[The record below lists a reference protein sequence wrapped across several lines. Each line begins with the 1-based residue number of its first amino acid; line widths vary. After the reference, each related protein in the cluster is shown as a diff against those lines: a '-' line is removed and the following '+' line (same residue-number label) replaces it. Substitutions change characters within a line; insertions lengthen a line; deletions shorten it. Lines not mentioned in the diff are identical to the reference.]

1 MSTLQ
6 KFLDAYI
13 LVRHDDHDHDHDDDE
28 DEDTSSTIVAKIVA
42 MCVLFSLSFLMGCI
56 PLQLSK
62 WFKWEESPK
71 NNKLVNFLLCIGG
84 GVLICTTFLHLLPE
98 VNEQLTE
105 LQEDKV
111 FPELQFH
118 FPELLMCIGFLIMYF
133 VEECV
138 HVYLEKRKMQNFT
151 TLHRTLSIRRG
162 EKDSEKKENETVAND
177 IESSYH
183 THSHVDHSHVIF
195 EDAIMKGIR
204 GFLIVFALSVHEL
217 FEGFAVGLESSASSV
232 WYMFG
237 AVSAH
242 KLVIA
247 FCIGVELVT
256 IKTRKLL
263 CILYVFTFAVVS
275 PLGIGLGIILTGNA
289 GSGTDV
295 ASVILQ
301 GLASGTLLYVVF
313 FEILQGDRKHGLRQW
328 LAVVVGFAIM
338 FIITLFSKYTKG
350 NAGGG
355 HMLVQK
361 LISLSL

>member
-1 MSTLQ
+1 MESLQ
-6 KFLDAYI
+6 DFLAKYI
-13 LVRHDDHDHDHDDDE
+13 VVRHDDHDHDHDHNDDE
-28 DEDTSSTIVAKIVA
+28 DEDTSSTIVAKVVA
-42 MCVLFSLSFLMGCI
+42 MCVLFGLSFIMGCL

-62 WFKWEESPK
+62 WLKWEESPK
-71 NNKLVNFLLCIGG
+71 SGKLVNFLLCIGG

-105 LQEDKV
+105 LQEDEL
-111 FPELQFH
+111 FPELKFH

-138 HVYLEKRKMQNFT
+138 HVYLEKRKRKNFT
-151 TLHRTLSIRRG
+151 TLRRTLSIRRG
-162 EKDSEKKENETVAND
+162 EKEEEKKGSEPVVND
-177 IESSYH
+177 IESSQH
-183 THSHVDHSHVIF
+183 DHHHHHNHVDHSHVIF

-217 FEGFAVGLESSASSV
+217 FEGFAVGLESSAGSV

-256 IKTRKLL
+256 IKTKKLL
-263 CILYVFTFAVVS
+263 CVLYVFTFAVVS
-275 PLGIGLGIILTGNA
+275 PLGIGLGIILTGNS

-313 FEILQGDRKHGLRQW
+313 FEILQGDRKFGLRQW
-328 LAVVVGFAIM
+328 FAVVLGFAIM
-338 FIITLFSKYTKG
+338 FVITVFSKYKQ
-350 NAGGG
+350 NV
-355 HMLVQK
+355 LV
-361 LISLSL
+361 

>member
-1 MSTLQ
+1 MLYSDCI
-6 KFLDAYI
+6 FVLDIMTSLENALYKYI
-13 LVRHDDHDHDHDDDE
+13 IARHDDHDHDHDHDHE
-28 DEDTSSTIVAKIVA
+28 DEDTGSVTTAKAVA
-42 MCVLFSLSFLMGCI
+42 MCVLFSLSFLMGCLPI
-56 PLQLSK
+56 QLAK
-62 WFKWEESPK
+62 WLKWDQSTTK
-71 NNKLVNFLLCIGG
+71 NNKMVNFLLCIGG
-84 GVLICTTFLHLLPE
+84 GVLMCTTFLHLLPE

-105 LQEDKV
+105 LQEDSL

-118 FPELLMCIGFLIMYF
+118 FAELLMCLGFLIMYF

-138 HVYLEKRKMQNFT
+138 HVYLENREQKNFN
-151 TLHRTLSIRRG
+151 TLRRTLSVRRG
-162 EKDSEKKENETVAND
+162 EKEETKND
-177 IESSYH
+177 NDTNDVESSCYRQH
-183 THSHVDHSHVIF
+183 SHPHSHVDHSHVIF
-195 EDAIMKGIR
+195 EDTVVKGIR

-256 IKTRKLL
+256 TGTKKLL

-275 PLGIGLGIILTGNA
+275 PIGIGLGIILTG
-289 GSGTDV
+289 GSGAATDI

-328 LAVVVGFAIM
+328 SAVVVGFAIM
-338 FIITLFSKYTKG
+338 FVITVFSK
-350 NAGGG
+350 
-355 HMLVQK
+355 
-361 LISLSL
+361 